1 MSVGDRYDVERT
13 GDFAVTR
20 IRPRRSKPVKVDP
33 SLGVAIAVLTDD
45 AALADAIHDAA
56 AANHPVAT
64 ASTVEEAIELATHG
78 RCGVLITD
86 QLSSHST
93 LRRVTERLREAEPA
107 LVVVAVGSPGDQQGL
122 MSLLSA
128 GIVDRLMLK
137 PVAPSLAQTVLKSA
151 VQQHRTMQGPATPV
165 PLAEQPEPAVT
176 LVELQRHAAN
186 DLTEVRPR
194 LSPAEVVAPASSVA
208 TSTPSGRMDLPR
220 PSWIAVVAALI
231 IGAGVMGWIATD
243 RTPVIDVQA
252 VIASNLAAAQRALR
266 EGHTF
271 EPRGQS
277 ALDYYNTV
285 LALDPANTAA
295 RQGIDQVADRFAAQA
310 AMAIARGQVAA
321 AIVALDSVRRLRPEH
336 RQLKQLQ
343 AQLQTA
349 QEKLA
354 ASVAARAQ
362 PAKAAP
368 APATQQQ
375 NVEAQARANAKAA
388 EALKRDRQELAKAQQ
403 QLAAKIQA
411 AEAQLAVARREKV
424 VELPPAPVVAAPVA
438 AAAPAT
444 PPTPKLVRMVRPQ
457 YPEDAL
463 RYGAEGWVNVRM
475 SVTPAGTVLDPW
487 VESSSN
493 GSMFNRAA
501 LAAVR
506 KWKYEPFDSTDPR
519 RVTVRVEF
527 RMEER

>member
-20 IRPRRSKPVKVDP
+20 IRPRRSKPAQVDP
-33 SLGVAIAVLTDD
+33 HLGVAITVLTDD

-64 ASTVEEAIELATHG
+64 ASAVEEAIELARHG
-78 RCGVLITD
+78 RCGILITD
-86 QLSSHST
+86 QLSAHST
-93 LRRVTERLREAEPA
+93 LQRVTERLREAEPA
-107 LVVVAVGSPGDQQGL
+107 LVVVAVGSPGDQHAL

-151 VQQHRTMQGPATPV
+151 VQQHRTLQGPATAV
-165 PLAEQPEPAVT
+165 ALAEQPEPAVVM
-176 LVELQRHAAN
+176 VELQRHAAS

-194 LSPAEVVAPASSVA
+194 PAPAEIVAPASSVA
-208 TSTPSGRMDLPR
+208 TSTPADRMDPPR

-243 RTPVIDVQA
+243 RTPAIDAQA
-252 VIASNLAAAQRALR
+252 VIANNLAAAQRALR
-266 EGHTF
+266 EGHAF

-285 LALDPANTAA
+285 LALDPANTDAQ
-295 RQGIDQVADRFAAQA
+295 QGLDQIADRFATQA

-321 AIVALDSVRRLRPEH
+321 AIVALDSVRRIRPEH
-336 RQLKQLQ
+336 RQLEQLQ
-343 AQLQTA
+343 AQLQAA

-354 ASVAARAQ
+354 ASVPAHAQ
-362 PAKAAP
+362 PAPPPAKAPP
-368 APATQQQ
+368 AASASRQS
-375 NVEAQARANAKAA
+375 VDAQARAVAKAA
-388 EALKRDRQELAKAQQ
+388 EALKREREELAKAQQ
-403 QLAAKIQA
+403 QFAAKVQA
-411 AEAQLAVARREKV
+411 AETQLAAARNEV
-424 VELPPAPVVAAPVA
+424 VELPPTPIVAAPPP
-438 AAAPAT
+438 APA
-444 PPTPKLVRMVRPQ
+444 PHTPKLARMVRPQ
-457 YPEDAL
+457 YPDDAL
-463 RYGAEGWVNVRM
+463 RYGTEGWVNVRM
-475 SVTPAGTVLDPW
+475 SVMPTGDVLDPW

-506 KWKYEPFDSTDPR
+506 KWKYEPFASAGPQS
-519 RVTVRVEF
+519 VTVRVEF